1 MVFVIETVYRG
12 KFPPAGALPAL
23 RGGACGRCGAR
34 ILPGWR
40 TEEDR
45 RFCRECLAFG
55 RVTEDDFLVARER
68 PLVWADPVLFRK
80 FPLSPG
86 QQEASAFAV
95 SCLETGVS
103 GFLEA
108 VCGAGKTEILYDFLL
123 AGFRKRFRV
132 AWAIPRR
139 DIVAELAPRLGE
151 AFPTLAVKA
160 LHAEAKDDAGAHL
173 VVSTIHQL
181 IRYREEFDWI
191 VLDEADAFPY
201 RDDPL
206 LHRLLRKALR
216 PEGRL
221 FLLSATTSPEMTAS
235 VRRGEFRRFS
245 LPARFHGH
253 VWDEPRCV
261 RVPGLATAILSESCL
276 PPDLRE
282 WLESRRKEGRPTLL
296 FVPSVRFGEVLAD
309 LLNRNG
315 FPAAALSSR
324 TGYRQGILHGF
335 RGGEWNFLVTTTL
348 LERGVTFSGVDV
360 AVLAADHSVFDA
372 PTLVQIAGR
381 AGRDPLRPHGEVVF
395 FSEDRTEAM
404 IGALRHVRNRNR
416 EGKEAGWIADDL

>member
-1 MVFVIETVYRG
+1 MIVSVFRG
-12 KFPPAGALPAL
+12 KVPPAGAVPAL
-23 RGGACGRCGAR
+23 RGETCLRCGAR
-34 ILPGWR
+34 ILPGWK
-40 TEEDR
+40 TEGER

-55 RVTEDDFLVARER
+55 LVTEDDFLVFRER
-68 PLVWADPVLFRK
+68 PLVWNEPVLCRK

-86 QQEASAFAV
+86 QKEASAFAV
-95 SCLETGVS
+95 SCLEEGVS

-108 VCGAGKTEILYDFLL
+108 VCGAGKTEILFDFLFS
-123 AGFRKRFRV
+123 AFEKRFRV

-151 AFPTLAVKA
+151 AFPTLVVKA

-216 PEGRL
+216 PQGRL
-221 FLLSATTSPEMTAS
+221 FLLSATTNKEMAAS
-235 VRRGEFRRFS
+235 VRLGEFRRFG

-253 VWDEPRCV
+253 AWDEPRCV
-261 RVPGLATAILSESCL
+261 RIPDLAKAILREGVL
-276 PPDLRE
+276 PSALLI
-282 WLESRRKEGRPTLL
+282 WLSPRKKEGRRTLL
-296 FVPSVRFGEVLAD
+296 FVPSVRFGEVLSE
-309 LLNRNG
+309 LMNRSG
-315 FPAAALSSR
+315 FPSVSLSSR
-324 TGYRQGILHGF
+324 TEGRQDLLRRF
-335 RGGEWNFLVTTTL
+335 RGGEWDFLVTTTL

-360 AVLAADHSVFDA
+360 AVLAADHPVFDS

-381 AGRDPLRPHGEVVF
+381 AGRDPLRPRGDVVF
-395 FSEDRTEAM
+395 FSEDLTEAM
-404 IGALRHVRNRNR
+404 VSALRHVRKSNR
-416 EGKEAGWIADDL
+416 EGRKAGWIRDDL

>member
-1 MVFVIETVYRG
+1 MIESVYRG
-12 KFPPAGALPAL
+12 KVPPAGAVSAIP
-23 RGGACGRCGAR
+23 GEICGRCGAT
-34 ILPGWR
+34 ILSGWK

-55 RVTEDDFLVARER
+55 LVTEDDFLVRKER
-68 PLVWADPVLFRK
+68 PLAWTEPVLQRK

-86 QQEASAFAV
+86 QKEASAFAV
-95 SCLETGVS
+95 SCLETGTS

-123 AGFRKRFRV
+123 SAFRKRLRV

-151 AFPTLAVKA
+151 AFPTLIVKA

-216 PEGRL
+216 PVGRL
-221 FLLSATTSPEMTAS
+221 FLLSATTSPEMAAS
-235 VRRGEFRRFS
+235 VRRGEFRRFGLS
-245 LPARFHGH
+245 ARFHGH
-253 VWDEPRCV
+253 AWDEPRCV
-261 RVPGLATAILSESCL
+261 RVPGLAAAILSESRL
-276 PPDLRE
+276 PTELLA
-282 WLESRRKEGRPTLL
+282 WLAPRKTDEKKTLL
-296 FVPSVRFGEVLAD
+296 FVPSVRFGDTLCA
-309 LLNRNG
+309 LLNRSG
-315 FPAAALSSR
+315 FPSTSLSSR
-324 TGYRQGILHGF
+324 TGYRQGILRGF
-335 RGGEWNFLVTTTL
+335 REGEWNFLVTTTL
-348 LERGVTFSGVDV
+348 LERGVTFRGVDV
-360 AVLAADHSVFDA
+360 AVLAADHPVFDS

-381 AGRDPLRPHGEVVF
+381 AGRDPARPHGEVVF

-404 IGALRHVRNRNR
+404 AASLRHVRERNR